1 MINTE
6 LEQGKLVTT
15 SQKEVINIRNISQ
28 ASPIS
33 SILWQRR
40 FLIVGVSCV
49 VMSAASFM
57 AFSAKPVY
65 RSSMQLLVN
74 SNFDERELLTN
85 TQEGALKDLIE
96 PKLEAFNYTPQMRLI
111 VSSKIIQ
118 KAVNSLRTEYPNITV
133 EEVKGHNYYRKPL
146 VVKEVEQDTVNDPT
160 YDHVFELSFES
171 RDPVKAQKVLQ
182 ALQKAFRDY
191 NIEQQKYRVG
201 KVLTLVNDRLPT
213 MQRQLQVSEEKL
225 EKFRKK
231 YNVFDPE
238 IQGKFLLESLVDIKK
253 QLQSTRAQLQDLQA
267 RHKNIENELASSSR
281 SADFSSPLNQSLRS
295 QELIDDIQKTE
306 LALAQERQRYTD
318 DFPAVQKLIEQ
329 RQSQVELFRK
339 EIQQSLPTLDKNI
352 QASLLQAIDRTNAKV
367 AQPINWEVLRRWLAE
382 KTPVPEGARQPLL
395 TKEQLKEVELRLA
408 QQLIEVETTTKGL
421 RANEKSL
428 AESEQKISS
437 ELSKYPKLISEYN
450 RLLPEVEVKR
460 KQVEQLTQAQQ
471 SLGLKMS
478 QTNFDWQVL
487 EEPQRGIDVGSN
499 RLLFII
505 GGAIAAPILGFAAA
519 LMGGL
524 SNKVIYSPQE
534 LKKLTNLRI
543 LATVPKLKPF
553 FHHRQGWR
561 LPWKWGQT
569 KADFKAAEIFD
580 EKPFQ
585 QTLDMAYQNIQII
598 KSPFSFKSLM
608 VTSAVP
614 KEGKTTLAL
623 ELAVSAARMHRRV
636 LLVDANLHQPNLH
649 KTLEL
654 SNDWGLSL
662 LLVDEEN
669 TSFEDYIQPI
679 HPSIDVLTAGST
691 TENTVKLLSSRRMK
705 ELVELFEQNYD
716 LVLIDAPAILTMV
729 DARILATFC
738 NSIVMVARIGKVTQ
752 TQMIQAT
759 DILSNLN
766 LIGIIANLAGSSH
779 A

>member
-6 LEQGKLVTT
+6 LERGKLVIT
-15 SQKEVINIRNISQ
+15 SQK
-28 ASPIS
+28 S
-33 SILWQRR
+33 SDDLRKTPTIFTSLRQRR

-49 VMSAASFM
+49 VMSVASFM

-74 SNFDERELLTN
+74 SSLDERELLSN
-85 TQEGALKDLIE
+85 AQEGLLKDLIE
-96 PKLEAFNYTPQMRLI
+96 PKLEAFDYTPNMRLI

-118 KAVNSLRTEYPNITV
+118 KAVNALSAEYPNITV
-133 EEVKGHNYYRKPL
+133 EEIKGKNPYWKPL
-146 VVKEVEQDTVNDPT
+146 VVKELDEETGVDPAYEQ
-160 YDHVFELSFES
+160 VFELSFES
-171 RDPVKAQKVLQ
+171 SDPLKAQKVLQ
-182 ALQKAFRDY
+182 ALQTAFRDY
-191 NIEQQKYRVG
+191 NIEQQKYRVN
-201 KVLTLVNDRLPT
+201 KALALVNDRLPT
-213 MQRQLQVSEEKL
+213 MKQQLQLAEEKL

-231 YNVFDPE
+231 HNIFDPE
-238 IQGKFLLESLVDIKK
+238 IQGKILLESLGDTKK
-253 QLQSTRAQLQDLQA
+253 QLQSTRAQLQNLQA
-267 RHKNIENELASSSR
+267 RQKNIEKELALSSSNT
-281 SADFSSPLNQSLRS
+281 SSSSLGES
-295 QELIDDIQKTE
+295 SHYQVLLDEIQKTE
-306 LALAQERQRYTD
+306 STLAQERQRYTD

-329 RQSQVELFRK
+329 RQSQVNLLRE
-339 EIQQSLPTLDKNI
+339 EIRQLLSTSNQQT
-352 QASLLQAIDRTNAKV
+352 QASVLRVLNTANTRA
-367 AQPINWEVLRRWLAE
+367 AQPINWQALKRSLAE
-382 KTPVPEGARQPLL
+382 KVPALESTRQPLL
-395 TKEQLKEVELRLA
+395 TKGQLKEVEPELA
-408 QQLIEVETTTKGL
+408 QKLIEVETTIKGL

-428 AESEQKISS
+428 VESEQKFSS
-437 ELSKYPKLISEYN
+437 ELSKYPKLISEYK
-450 RLLPEVEVKR
+450 RLQSGVEANR
-460 KQVEQLTQAQQ
+460 KQLEQLTQAQQ
-471 SLGLKMS
+471 SLGLKIS
-478 QTNFDWQVL
+478 QTNLDWQVL

-499 RLLFII
+499 RLLFLV
-505 GGAIAAPILGFAAA
+505 GGAIAAPILGIAAA

-524 SNKVIYSPQE
+524 SNSVIYSPQE

-543 LATVPKLKPF
+543 LATVPKLRPF
-553 FHHRQGWR
+553 NHRWQGWR
-561 LPWKWGQT
+561 LPWKWGRT

-580 EKPFQ
+580 EKPSQ

-598 KSPFSFKSLM
+598 KSPLSFKSLM

-614 KEGKTTLAL
+614 GEGKTTLAV

-636 LLVDANLHQPNLH
+636 LLIDANLHQPNLH

-662 LLVDEEN
+662 LLVDEAN
-669 TSFEDYIQPI
+669 TSFENYIQPI
-679 HPSIDVLTAGST
+679 HPSIDVLTAGFT

-705 ELVELFEQNYD
+705 ELVELFEDTYD

-752 TQMIQAT
+752 TQLIQAT

-766 LIGIIANLAGSSH
+766 LIGIIANLASSSH

>member
-6 LEQGKLVTT
+6 LEQGKLMIT
-15 SQKEVINIRNISQ
+15 SQKDVVNFRNISK
-28 ASPIS
+28 ASTIS

-40 FLIVGVSCV
+40 FLILSVSCV

-74 SNFDERELLTN
+74 SSFDERELLTN
-85 TQEGALKDLIE
+85 TQESVLKNLIE
-96 PKLEAFNYTPQMRLI
+96 PKLEAFDYTPQMRLI

-118 KAVNSLRTEYPNITV
+118 KAINSLRAEYPNLTV
-133 EEVKGHNYYRKPL
+133 EEIKGKNPYRKPL
-146 VVKEVEQDTVNDPT
+146 VVKEVEQDTGTDPT

-171 RDPVKAQKVLQ
+171 SDPVKAQKVLQ

-191 NIEQQKYRVG
+191 NTEQQKYRVS

-213 MQRQLQVSEEKL
+213 MKRQLQVSEEKL
-225 EKFRKK
+225 EKFRKT

-238 IQGKFLLESLVDIKK
+238 IQGKFLLESLADIKK

-267 RHKNIENELASSSR
+267 RHKNIENELASSSQN
-281 SADFSSPLNQSLRS
+281 AGFSYPLNQSLRS

-306 LALAQERQRYTD
+306 LALTQERQRYTD

-329 RQSQVELFRK
+329 RQSQVELLRN
-339 EIQQSLPTLDKNI
+339 EIQQSLPILNKNI
-352 QASLLQAIDRTNAKV
+352 QASLLRAIDRTNAKV
-367 AQPINWEVLRRWLAE
+367 GQSVNWEALKRSLAE
-382 KTPVPEGARQPLL
+382 NVPVPESARQPLL

-428 AESEQKISS
+428 VESEQKISS

-450 RLLPEVEVKR
+450 RLLPEVETKR
-460 KQVEQLTQAQQ
+460 KQVEQITQAQQ

-478 QTNFDWQVL
+478 QTNFDLQVL

-499 RLLFII
+499 RLLFLV

-524 SNKVIYSPQE
+524 SNKVIYSSQE

-553 FHHRQGWR
+553 SYYRQGWH
-561 LPWKWGQT
+561 LPWKWGRT
-569 KADFKAAEIFD
+569 KAEFKAAEIFD

-598 KSPFSFKSLM
+598 KSPLSFKSLM

-614 KEGKTTLAL
+614 GEGKTTLAL

-636 LLVDANLHQPNLH
+636 LLVDANLHQPSLH

-662 LLVDEEN
+662 LLVDEAN

-705 ELVELFEQNYD
+705 ELVELFEQTYD

-752 TQMIQAT
+752 TQLIQAT

-766 LIGIIANLAGSSH
+766 LIGIIANSSGSSH